1 MGVGECNDGW
11 NGSGSLK
18 GEGLANELVGVDE
31 QVWGDSEFV
40 GEGEGQ
46 VGVGGAG
53 EHDG

>member
-18 GEGLANELVGVDE
+18 VEGLANGLVGGDE
-31 QVWGDSEFV
+31 QVLEDSEFV

>member
-18 GEGLANELVGVDE
+18 GEGLANELVDE
-31 QVWGDSEFV
+31 QVLEDSEFV
-40 GEGEGQ
+40 DEGEGQ
-46 VGVGGAG
+46 VSVGGAG

>member
-18 GEGLANELVGVDE
+18 GEGLANGLVGGDE
-31 QVWGDSEFV
+31 QVLEDSEFV

-46 VGVGGAG
+46 VDVGGVV